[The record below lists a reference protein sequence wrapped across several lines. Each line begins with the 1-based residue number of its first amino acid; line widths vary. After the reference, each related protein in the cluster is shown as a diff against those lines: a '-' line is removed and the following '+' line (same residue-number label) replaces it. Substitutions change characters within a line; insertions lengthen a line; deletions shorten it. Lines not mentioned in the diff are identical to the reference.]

1 MNSIIFKINCGF
13 SYEYDKDTLHNE
25 ISKYGF
31 IEYIDKSKIDGY
43 YIYKLYRQDISE
55 RRVNKMN
62 NILKR
67 MGKELV
73 LPILNKD
80 IATDLDAEKFLD
92 KYLQYIQII
101 SLLEDHIPNFYSDR
115 YTIK

>member
-43 YIYKLYRQDISE
+43 YI
-55 RRVNKMN
+55 
-62 NILKR
+62 
-67 MGKELV
+67 
-73 LPILNKD
+73 
-80 IATDLDAEKFLD
+80 
-92 KYLQYIQII
+92 
-101 SLLEDHIPNFYSDR
+101 
-115 YTIK
+115 